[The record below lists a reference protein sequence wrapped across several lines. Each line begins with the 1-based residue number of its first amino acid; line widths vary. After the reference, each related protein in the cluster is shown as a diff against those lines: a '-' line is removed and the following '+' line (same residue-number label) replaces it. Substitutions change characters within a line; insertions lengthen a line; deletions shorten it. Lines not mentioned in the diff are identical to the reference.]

1 MTIYHVCFTFIY
13 VKDKAKGKG
22 IFKKSAVRSIQTPS
36 SEVAQVWYLCLDIR
50 PYIILYGA

>member
-36 SEVAQVWYLCLDIR
+36 SEVAQVWYPCLDI
-50 PYIILYGA
+50 